1 MREAKVTAE
10 RLTAFSDAVF
20 AVIVTI
26 MVLELKAPE
35 EPAFSNLWPLW
46 PMAVSY
52 AMSYVFIV
60 IIWINHHHLMRF
72 TGAPTLGLIWINFIH
87 LFLVSL
93 LPFATAWVA
102 RTQLAS
108 APVVLYAGLFVCI
121 DIAYNIF
128 EHRILCGADPG
139 QLPARARR
147 AARSRS
153 LIVLAGF
160 AIAML
165 VAIVAPRIGFAL
177 ICGSLMLHLRP
188 DVSGP
193 RS

>member
-1 MREAKVTAE
+1 
-10 RLTAFSDAVF
+10 VF
-20 AVIVTI
+20 AVIVTV

-35 EPAFSNLWPLW
+35 EPAFSDLWPLW

-52 AMSYVFIV
+52 AVSYVFIV

-72 TGAPTLGLIWINFIH
+72 AGAPTLGFIWINFTH

-108 APVVLYAGLFVCI
+108 APVVFYAGLFVCI

-128 EHRILCGADPG
+128 EHRILSGADTG

-153 LIVLAGF
+153 LVVLAGF
-160 AIAML
+160 AVAML

-188 DVSGP
+188 DVSG
-193 RS
+193 RRA